1 MIPFAPIP
9 WLWAAGGWIKSGA
22 TWAWSV
28 VCEYPRTSLAITAC
42 AAAWFAHGW
51 DVDRKLAA
59 QAALFEAEKRQSAA
73 DFEAAMNRKRGEVAD
88 LILAQLAIND
98 AHRAALKLAMQ
109 SADKRERAALA
120 KVPKYV
126 TPLADS
132 RCVVP
137 VGFLQLAAEGVR
149 AANGFQS
156 IGGSDSPETIS
167 QETLELVDRPS
178 GVPLSAVSI
187 WQRKFA
193 TVAEKWRAR
202 ALTCDR
208 WVDEQAAEFNKNR
221 KDPSP

>member
-1 MIPFAPIP
+1 
-9 WLWAAGGWIKSGA
+9 
-22 TWAWSV
+22 V
-28 VCEYPRTSLAITAC
+28 VVVRIDAHHNRCTLTPTFQART
-42 AAAWFAHGW
+42 
-51 DVDRKLAA
+51 
-59 QAALFEAEKRQSAA
+59 
-73 DFEAAMNRKRGEVAD
+73 MNIQPD
-88 LILAQLAIND
+88 LIARARQALESTALATLAL
-98 AHRAALKLAMQ
+98 APLAMQ
-109 SADKRERAALA
+109 SADERERAALA

-221 KDPSP
+221 KDPLP